1 MGRGPA
7 GKHPVAGARSRS
19 GQVKTQAVADTGR
32 ITLHSFIRSNVAPGA
47 ILYTDEHRSYM
58 GLDEYQHESIRHS
71 VGEYVRGKA
80 HTNGIESFWALLKR
94 GYIGVY
100 HHFTWKHLHRYLA
113 EFEARYNLGDTPGG
127 LRLDNLLGSSS
138 GLRLTYKELIR

>member
-1 MGRGPA
+1 M
-7 GKHPVAGARSRS
+7 
-19 GQVKTQAVADTGR
+19 
-32 ITLHSFIRSNVAPGA
+32 APGA
-47 ILYTDEHRSYM
+47 ILYTDEHRSYV